1 MLSLLKAEY
10 KQLFKSIYLYIVL
23 IGAVIVNLAVVLE
36 ELIALTITYRVDEA
50 DYYVTIDYYFC
61 SNIMIMLFVSMCFIP
76 FYIGKDFCNR
86 TINNKIIG
94 GAKRSQ
100 IFLSKFIVCSSA
112 VLIIQTSADIMVI
125 VVSLIFTSGQSH
137 SLFDNSMFD
146 LFIIKF
152 GFAAAVVGYSAL
164 NVLLSMCIGT
174 RKYAVLSAFLVYV
187 IMISASKNVHFTV
200 LPEETQWKI
209 YDDFLEEH
217 EVDFIKTDENGER
230 IPMTH
235 AEIVQLTLDIE
246 REACPLYEQAKGSML
261 SGAKKHCLLFLDDVL
276 PLAQYYDSVQ
286 WVYAG
291 KASPLFFR
299 YTVYNTVFTAIFL
312 TTGVF
317 IFKRKDLK

>member
-10 KQLFKSIYLYIVL
+10 KQLFKSIYFYIVL
-23 IGAVIVNLAVVLE
+23 FGAVIVNLAVVLE
-36 ELIALTITYRVDEA
+36 ELIALTITYRVD
-50 DYYVTIDYYFC
+50 DTIDYYFC

-76 FYIGKDFCNR
+76 FYIGKDFSNR

-125 VVSLIFTSGQSH
+125 VVSLIFTSGQPH

-261 SGAKKHCLLFLDDVL
+261 SGAKKYCLLFLDDVL